1 MKVNFKDGELLKE
14 RADALILGV
23 FEDGLDEIA
32 KEVDGKLKGKITDL
46 IRAEEFQGKPKTT
59 AFIHTFGQLPS
70 ERLALSGLGK
80 RKEFDLEKLRQASAV
95 SAALVRDKGLK
106 SAVSSLHLHGPADA
120 DPEQIGQ
127 AVAEGTL
134 LGLYRF
140 SKYKTEKEAVK
151 EAAKRLDS
159 LILPERDRQRRS
171 ALATGAAAGESI
183 ATAVGY
189 ARDLISEPAGV
200 LTPSAMADRAKELA
214 RLHGFKCAVLM
225 PDQIKKLKM
234 GAFLAVAQGSHQPP
248 RFITLE
254 HKGAKSGRPLV
265 MVGKAITFDS
275 GGISLKPA
283 EGMEEMKHD
292 MSGGAAVLGAVCA
305 AAMLKLPVNIVGLIP
320 ATENLPGGAAYKP
333 GDVLISMSGIT
344 IEVISTDA
352 EGRLILSDA
361 LAYAARYKPAAIID
375 LATLTG
381 ACIIALGH
389 HNTGL
394 MANDDGLVAKIE
406 AAARITAEKVWR
418 LPLDDEYAD
427 QIKSDIADVK
437 NVGGRPAGAIT
448 AGLFLKKFVG
458 DIPWAH
464 LDIAGSAWLKE
475 SKPYVPKG
483 ATGVGVRLLTQ
494 LAKDWKK

>member
-1 MKVNFKDGELLKE
+1 
-14 RADALILGV
+14 
-23 FEDGLDEIA
+23 
-32 KEVDGKLKGKITDL
+32 
-46 IRAEEFQGKPKTT
+46 
-59 AFIHTFGQLPS
+59 
-70 ERLALSGLGK
+70 
-80 RKEFDLEKLRQASAV
+80 
-95 SAALVRDKGLK
+95 
-106 SAVSSLHLHGPADA
+106 
-120 DPEQIGQ
+120 
-127 AVAEGTL
+127 
-134 LGLYRF
+134 
-140 SKYKTEKEAVK
+140 
-151 EAAKRLDS
+151 
-159 LILPERDRQRRS
+159 
-171 ALATGAAAGESI
+171 
-183 ATAVGY
+183 
-189 ARDLISEPAGV
+189 
-200 LTPSAMADRAKELA
+200 
-214 RLHGFKCAVLM
+214 
-225 PDQIKKLKM
+225 
-234 GAFLAVAQGSHQPP
+234 
-248 RFITLE
+248 
-254 HKGAKSGRPLV
+254 

-275 GGISLKPA
+275 GGISLKPW

-406 AAARITAEKVWR
+406 AAARMTSEKVWR

-475 SKPYVPKG
+475 SKPYIPKG

-494 LAKDWKK
+494 LAKGWKK